1 MEEKGFFGSLFDISF
16 SSFITTKIIKVLYV
30 LSLILIGLF
39 ALGFVVAAFSSSA
52 GEGIVV
58 LVIFAPLGALLYAIY
73 TRVVLEVLIA
83 IFRIMESNFEL
94 VRLQRAALADAA
106 PPLPPSGPG
115 PAAAP
120 LPPDPLPPS
129 TPPPPPTPPQ

>member
-30 LSLILIGLF
+30 LSLIVIGLF
-39 ALGFVVAAFSSSA
+39 ALGLVISAFAQSA
-52 GEGIVV
+52 GLGIVV
-58 LVIFAPLGALLYAIY
+58 LLIVAPLGALLYAIY

-94 VRLQRAALADAA
+94 VRLQRSALAGAA
-106 PPLPPSGPG
+106 PPPPSGPG
-115 PAAAP
+115 PSAP
-120 LPPDPLPPS
+120 APTEPLPPS
-129 TPPPPPTPPQ
+129 VPPPPPTPQ

>member
-30 LSLILIGLF
+30 LSLIVIGLF
-39 ALGFVVAAFSSSA
+39 ALGLVISAFADSAAL
-52 GEGIVV
+52 GIVV
-58 LVIFAPLGALLYAIY
+58 LVIVAPLGALLYAIY

-94 VRLQRAALADAA
+94 VRLQRSALAGAA
-106 PPLPPSGPG
+106 PPLPTSAPG
-115 PAAAP
+115 PAFT
-120 LPPDPLPPS
+120 PPPTDPLPPS
-129 TPPPPPTPPQ
+129 TPPPPPPPQ

>member
-30 LSLILIGLF
+30 LSLIVIGLF
-39 ALGFVVAAFSSSA
+39 ALGLVISAFADSAAL
-52 GEGIVV
+52 GIVV
-58 LVIFAPLGALLYAIY
+58 LVIVAPLGALLYAIY

-94 VRLQRAALADAA
+94 VRLQRSALAGAA
-106 PPLPPSGPG
+106 PPMPPSSPG
-115 PAAAP
+115 SAAAP
-120 LPPDPLPPS
+120 PTDPLPPS
-129 TPPPPPTPPQ
+129 TPPPPPTPQ

>member
-30 LSLILIGLF
+30 LSLIVIGLF
-39 ALGFVVAAFSSSA
+39 ALGLVVSAFADSVA
-52 GEGIVV
+52 LGIFV
-58 LVIFAPLGALLYAIY
+58 LVIAAPLGALLYAIY

-94 VRLQRAALADAA
+94 VRLQRSALAGSA
-106 PPLPPSGPG
+106 PPMPPSSPG
-115 PAAAP
+115 PAAAA
-120 LPPDPLPPS
+120 PPTDPLPPS
-129 TPPPPPTPPQ
+129 TPPPPTPQ